1 MSKRL
6 NLVVKVILSLFLAS
20 LLIVVGNPQRVYA
33 SRSFSPEDISEIKS
47 DFFRDVNL
55 LRQANGEV
63 NLTNL
68 DGQNDTRRIN
78 GLSLS
83 EYTVAEVNRQVQY
96 DSSGAGISHI
106 NTSASKINGQYPTD
120 AQEIGS
126 AGYLMAASNIAQ
138 LTNVSDG
145 LSNEQVARTLLF
157 SLYDDSNNV
166 GITTDKQNDF
176 GHRKNL
182 LNPYVDASSVAVTTN
197 ANSIFL
203 VQSLVISKISSQFT
217 QTQIN
222 AINDYANYTSSLT
235 SGPKSEWYYPSW
247 LMTQSV
253 EQIPSMTTV
262 SEPKWPA
269 EPATGWSNNNNQ
281 WKYVLQNGATAYG
294 WQWINGAWYYF
305 NGSGVMVTGWQWIN
319 GVWYYMYDNGVMA
332 TGWQWINGAWY
343 YMYNSG
349 VMATGW
355 QWINGAWYYM
365 YSNGVM
371 ATGWQWINGAW
382 YYMYSNG
389 VMATGWQW
397 INGAWYYMYNNG
409 VMATGWQ
416 WINGAWYY
424 MYSNGVMA
432 TGWQRINNEWYYM
445 NYSGLMITNWC
456 WINDSWY
463 YMSSNGVMTTG
474 WQRINNEWYYMNYSG
489 LMVTGWQW
497 IGGAWYYMY
506 DNGVMA
512 TNGNVSGWNITSSG
526 QAYA

>member
-1 MSKRL
+1 M
-6 NLVVKVILSLFLAS
+6 
-20 LLIVVGNPQRVYA
+20 
-33 SRSFSPEDISEIKS
+33 
-47 DFFRDVNL
+47 
-55 LRQANGEV
+55 

-197 ANSIFL
+197 VNSIFL

-247 LMTQSV
+247 LMAQSV

-319 GVWYYMYDNGVMA
+319 GVWYYMYN
-332 TGWQWINGAWY
+332 
-343 YMYNSG
+343 
-349 VMATGW
+349 
-355 QWINGAWYYM
+355 
-365 YSNGVM
+365 
-371 ATGWQWINGAW
+371 
-382 YYMYSNG
+382 NG

-432 TGWQRINNEWYYM
+432 TGWQWINGAWYYM
-445 NYSGLMITNWC
+445 Y
-456 WINDSWY
+456 
-463 YMSSNGVMTTG
+463 SNGVMATSWQWINGAWYYMYNNGVMATGWQRINGAWYYMYSNGVMATG

-489 LMVTGWQW
+489 LR
-497 IGGAWYYMY
+497 
-506 DNGVMA
+506 
-512 TNGNVSGWNITSSG
+512 
-526 QAYA
+526 